1 MNVGQKNIG
10 YMVGSTIVYVSII
23 ISLMVGVVN
32 MKRLWL
38 GSRYCLA
45 AYGWG

>member
-10 YMVGSTIVYVSII
+10 YMVGSIIVYVSII

-32 MKRLWL
+32 MKRLIGVKVL
-38 GSRYCLA
+38 
-45 AYGWG
+45 